1 MRRLPH
7 SCRVCPRS
15 SAAFLCSTVSR
26 DFPTRRSQ
34 RRSACRLAQSPAGSP
49 AQGSPCGH
57 TCSGRTNDE
66 AGHGGGT
73 MREQID
79 EALLVAYVDGE
90 LDTEATRVVEAM
102 LDTNAGA
109 RQYVSELRESAALL
123 RGAFHDKPTTPI
135 PNRLVEIINGA
146 GTTPQALRRPDPPR
160 WIWAERRRPPMPTS
174 LAASHAAAAIC
185 ASSGHLFSA

>member
-1 MRRLPH
+1 M
-7 SCRVCPRS
+7 S
-15 SAAFLCSTVSR
+15 
-26 DFPTRRSQ
+26 
-34 RRSACRLAQSPAGSP
+34 
-49 AQGSPCGH
+49 
-57 TCSGRTNDE
+57 
-66 AGHGGGT
+66 
-73 MREQID
+73 EQID

-146 GTTPQALRRPDPPR
+146 VTTPQALRRLVPPR
-160 WIWAERRRPPMPTS
+160 WIWAERRRRR
-174 LAASHAAAAIC
+174 INQII
-185 ASSGHLFSA
+185 